1 VSGRNISTRGRRLI
15 LGLGLV
21 ASLLATGW
29 ASTETRLFNF
39 GGTLGKSPNGG
50 LIWDAAGNL
59 YGTTQSGGLNNAGVV
74 FQLHRTISGV
84 WIENILY
91 NFVGTTDGGNPQAG
105 LIWDA
110 AGNLYGTT
118 TAGGASGM
126 GTVFELSPNGHG
138 GWTESVI
145 YSFAGGS
152 DGASPMGKV
161 VFDGS
166 GNLYG
171 TTEFGGPANVGTVFQ
186 LSPTGSG
193 YNETVLHAFSGPDG
207 SHPMA
212 ELILDASE
220 NLYGTTYQGGVKGVG
235 TVFELVRGSGWTES
249 VLHHFKNYPD
259 GAYPNGGLVF
269 NGSNL
274 LGTTTGGYGDGLGTV
289 FELVNHVTSYTDVVY
304 GFYRGQ
310 GGDYPVGTLTFNS
323 ANATYYGST
332 ALGTFQAGESAGTVF
347 SLALGA
353 SIVDVYSFTG
363 GIVENVTHDGEIPQ
377 GGLALDGAGNLF
389 GSTLKGGTGAGGTV
403 FEVTP

>member
-1 VSGRNISTRGRRLI
+1 MSRRNISKWAH
-15 LGLGLV
+15 GLV
-21 ASLLATGW
+21 LALVMAASMITTSW
-29 ASTETRLFNF
+29 AATETRLFNF
-39 GGTLGKSPNGG
+39 GGTLGKAPNGG
-50 LIWDAAGNL
+50 LIFDAAGNL

-74 FQLHRTISGV
+74 FQLHRTAKGV

-91 NFVGTTDGGNPQAG
+91 QFVGTADGGNPQAG

-118 TAGGASGM
+118 MAGGANGL
-126 GTVFELSPNGHG
+126 GVVFELSPNGHG
-138 GWTESVI
+138 GWSESVL

-152 DGASPMGKV
+152 DGASPMGKL
-161 VFDGS
+161 VFDSLGNLYGTTNAGGAADAGTVFELSPTGSGYSESILHAFSGTDGANPKAELILDAS

-171 TTEFGGPANVGTVFQ
+171 TT
-186 LSPTGSG
+186 
-193 YNETVLHAFSGPDG
+193 FSGG
-207 SHPMA
+207 SKNA
-212 ELILDASE
+212 
-220 NLYGTTYQGGVKGVG
+220 G

-259 GAYPNGGLVF
+259 GAFPSGGLVF
-269 NGSNL
+269 SGSNL

-310 GGDYPVGTLTFNS
+310 GGAYPVGTLTYNS
-323 ANATYYGST
+323 ANNTYYGST
-332 ALGTFQAGESAGTVF
+332 ALGTFQAGDSAGTIF
-347 SLALGA
+347 SLGLGG
-353 SIVDVYSFTG
+353 SVGDLYSFTG
-363 GIVENVTHDGEIPQ
+363 GLVENVTHDGEIPQ